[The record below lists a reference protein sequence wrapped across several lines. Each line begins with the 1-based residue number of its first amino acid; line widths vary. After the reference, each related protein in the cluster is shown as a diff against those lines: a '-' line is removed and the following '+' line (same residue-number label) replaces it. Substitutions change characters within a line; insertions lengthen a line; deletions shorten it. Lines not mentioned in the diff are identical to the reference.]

1 MSPGIYDGDAWL
13 HGAAGFARGAARG
26 IERGRRIR
34 DARENQELAYSR
46 DRRAEEDQAYQRAQ
60 YERSVTDWLTAQEQE
75 QAAQR
80 LGTFQAQHVGI
91 LPRTSAGVG
100 PEGPVQAPPSDYLEQ
115 YFPRLSPGAQRAFI
129 QDWQELRAVG
139 AEQQQAQQLEQGR
152 QALLEDLRE
161 SAGLGVW
168 DDAPEEVE
176 FLSQAIAQARSV
188 GDILAIARH
197 RQQALERVADERTE
211 MALFEEQAVRAQ
223 EQLARMPAGEP
234 RAKALRAYNQFLVRA
249 IDPDELADHLIEAE
263 TGEHTVRGMMRQAY
277 DVWTRIV
284 DDLGPGDE
292 FTEGAYT
299 ADGQMSPK
307 AEAAFRLNLHMLGI
321 PTPRELERRLLSY
334 RYLGMGMVPEMTP
347 RQRRLQEG
355 ARAIYGDILAPM
367 GEPQYAP
374 GQAGEAGGVEGGVP
388 PAPTPETSSAAAS
401 PAVPVS
407 WGRLP
412 ARRRSAVQEGIL
424 GAFKTGG
431 FEAVG
436 PYLEE
441 QGLTFADVPRAVWL
455 MLGRR
460 RQGED
465 DAARAE
471 RDRDASVRQRMVSG
485 SF

>member
-1 MSPGIYDGDAWL
+1 MLFRSLYQQLRTRHWL
-13 HGAAGFARGAARG
+13 
-26 IERGRRIR
+26 
-34 DARENQELAYSR
+34 AREVA
-46 DRRAEEDQAYQRAQ
+46 DRRADAQ
-60 YERSVTDWLTAQEQE
+60 
-75 QAAQR
+75 
-80 LGTFQAQHVGI
+80 
-91 LPRTSAGVG
+91 
-100 PEGPVQAPPSDYLEQ
+100 
-115 YFPRLSPGAQRAFI
+115 
-129 QDWQELRAVG
+129 
-139 AEQQQAQQLEQGR
+139 
-152 QALLEDLRE
+152 
-161 SAGLGVW
+161 
-168 DDAPEEVE
+168 
-176 FLSQAIAQARSV
+176 
-188 GDILAIARH
+188 
-197 RQQALERVADERTE
+197 
-211 MALFEEQAVRAQ
+211 LFEENAARFQEDIARLPYGPEREEAVRSYSYFLGR
-223 EQLARMPAGEP
+223 QLDPEEMEDRI
-234 RAKALRAYNQFLVRA
+234 VRA
-249 IDPDELADHLIEAE
+249 R

-355 ARAIYGDILAPM
+355 ARAIYGELLAPM
-367 GEPQYAP
+367 AEPQYAP
-374 GQAGEAGGVEGGVP
+374 GQAGEADGGDP
-388 PAPTPETSSAAAS
+388 PGPRSETSSAAAS
-401 PAVPVS
+401 PAVS

-412 ARRRSAVQEGIL
+412 ARRRGEVQEGIL
-424 GAFKTGG
+424 GAFRTGG
-431 FEAVG
+431 FDAVG

-455 MLGRR
+455 QLGRR

-471 RDRDASVRQRMVSG
+471 RDREASVRQRMVSG